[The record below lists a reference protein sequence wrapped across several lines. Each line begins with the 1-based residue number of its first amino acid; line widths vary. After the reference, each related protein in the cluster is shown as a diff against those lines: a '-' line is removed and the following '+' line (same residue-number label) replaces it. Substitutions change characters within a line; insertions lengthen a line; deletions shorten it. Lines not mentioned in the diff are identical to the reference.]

1 MNGTRDRIFFVR
13 GSARFHCHG
22 EQWHESLPMMKDG
35 RGGLWGLTE
44 RPIPNE
50 LDVIV
55 SEGASFFEPRLRPP
69 RGYA

>member
-1 MNGTRDRIFFVR
+1 
-13 GSARFHCHG
+13 
-22 EQWHESLPMMKDG
+22 MMKDG

-55 SEGASFFEPRLRPP
+55 SEGASLFEPRLRPP